1 MKRREED
8 KFLTKYHTLWV
19 LIVSFTRERLR
30 EEKRAK
36 AGRREGGREGMGG
49 EGDINSAEGLRRCPL
64 ER

>member
-36 AGRREGGREGMGG
+36 AGNEA
-49 EGDINSAEGLRRCPL
+49 IPTPA
-64 ER
+64 

>member
-8 KFLTKYHTLWV
+8 EFLTKYHTLWV

-36 AGRREGGREGMGG
+36 AGRREGGGVW
-49 EGDINSAEGLRRCPL
+49 
-64 ER
+64 